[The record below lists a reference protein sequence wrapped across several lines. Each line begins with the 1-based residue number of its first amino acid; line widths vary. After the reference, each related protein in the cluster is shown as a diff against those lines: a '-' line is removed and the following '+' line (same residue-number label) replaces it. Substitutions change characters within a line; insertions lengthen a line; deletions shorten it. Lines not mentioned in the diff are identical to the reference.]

1 MKVGCQIEGSLTAIA
16 IACGVYLFVVSSIG
30 EPGKNPVCSLFSTIE
45 EFPSKTRYVDIV
57 NQTYL
62 ENIKVIKYNS
72 QKMASKDE
80 EGMSSYVWYD
90 EPQLISEEF

>member
-1 MKVGCQIEGSLTAIA
+1 MWL
-16 IACGVYLFVVSSIG
+16 SSIG
-30 EPGKNPVCSLFSTIE
+30 EPGKNPVCSLFSTIG

-62 ENIKVIKYNS
+62 ENIKVIKYNI

-80 EGMSSYVWYD
+80 EGICPVMCGMMSHN
-90 EPQLISEEF
+90 